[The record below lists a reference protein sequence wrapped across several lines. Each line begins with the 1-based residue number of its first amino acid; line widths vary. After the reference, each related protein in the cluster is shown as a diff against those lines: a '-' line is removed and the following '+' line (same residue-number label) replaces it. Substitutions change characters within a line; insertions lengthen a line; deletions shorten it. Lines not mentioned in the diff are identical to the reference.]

1 MAISAVQPTVPD
13 LLDKSGQGS
22 MHSLEWWHWG
32 TQGGT
37 HVTAHSASFNFQIMQ
52 SSSDRR
58 FLFVGLAASVALVFV
73 IGVVLAPK
81 TSEQAMRAVAN
92 PQVAAL
98 IGDYDLSGREAAE
111 RIARQDSIADL
122 ATYLAT
128 EFPAAYGGLWIDHEH
143 GGVVVAAVT
152 RAGIGVDSAR
162 DFGLGAV
169 VREAIVDRSMR
180 DLRRISSEIHR
191 MVGGAFRRAEP
202 VATSID
208 VKSNSV
214 GIQIGTT
221 TPVSRATRHR
231 LIRKIKRI
239 YGPAVVIIQRQRIRT
254 FDDACRDVNC
264 PPPLRGGV
272 QIKGSIPCSI
282 GFVATTSSGAPAVTT
297 AGHCPPSDSNLYT
310 HSYRGTVI
318 GSTLAMQDSGD
329 VDARSISVDNVTYWT
344 PANWLF
350 HQDFGDF
357 PLNETFAITS
367 RAVKTDIVLG
377 LYLCRTGFKT
387 NTQCGEVNNLNG
399 RRTGNRNLFGI
410 SACAASGD
418 SGGPVYDYSSG
429 RAYGQHMA
437 STATG
442 CSPTE
447 TSFFSPID
455 SIEAALGITVRTE

>member
-1 MAISAVQPTVPD
+1 M
-13 LLDKSGQGS
+13 
-22 MHSLEWWHWG
+22 
-32 TQGGT
+32 
-37 HVTAHSASFNFQIMQ
+37 TAYAAGFNSELKQ
-52 SSSDRR
+52 SSR
-58 FLFVGLAASVALVFV
+58 VGRTALGAIAAVVALTFA
-73 IGVVLAPK
+73 IGVVPTPN
-81 TSEQAMRAVAN
+81 TSKQAMPALVN

-98 IGDYDLSGREAAE
+98 MTDYGLSNRDAAE

-128 EFPAAYGGLWIDHEH
+128 KFPAAYGGLWIDHEH

-152 RAGIGVDSAR
+152 RAGIGVDTAR
-162 DFGLGAV
+162 DFGLGGV
-169 VREAIVDRSMR
+169 VREAIVDRSVR

-191 MVGGAFRRAEP
+191 MVGGAFRRAKP
-202 VATSID
+202 LGTSID
-208 VKSNSV
+208 VKRNSV
-214 GIQIGTT
+214 SVQIG
-221 TPVSRATRHR
+221 ATASASPATKQHR
-231 LIRKIKRI
+231 LVGKIKRI
-239 YGPAVVIIQRQRIRT
+239 YGPAVVIVQGQRIRAH
-254 FDDACRDVNC
+254 DDACRDVNC

-272 QIKGSIPCSI
+272 QIKGSIACSI

-310 HSYRGTVI
+310 HSYRGTII
-318 GSTLAMQDSGD
+318 GPTLAMQDSGD
-329 VDARSISVDNVTYWT
+329 VDARSISVDNVAYWN
-344 PANWLF
+344 PANWLL
-350 HQDFGDF
+350 HQGFGDF
-357 PLNETFAITS
+357 PLNETLAITS

-377 LYLCRTGFKT
+377 SYLCRTGFKT

-399 RRTGNRNLFGI
+399 RRTGNQNLFGI